1 MIAATIIPTTDDTL
15 LSEVA
20 AIARAAHQ
28 RGMFLISNGCK
39 VVVSPVCPPGFFK
52 IAVKVKC
59 PQRAELEAEAC
70 AA

>member
-1 MIAATIIPTTDDTL
+1 MITAQIIPITDDTL

-20 AIARAAHQ
+20 AIARRANQ
-28 RGMFLISNGCK
+28 RGMFLISNGFK

-52 IAVKVKC
+52 IAVKVKT
-59 PQRAELEAEAC
+59 PDRASLELESC

>member
-1 MIAATIIPTTDDTL
+1 MIAAKIVPINDDTL

-20 AIARAAHQ
+20 AIARAANE
-28 RGMFLISNGCK
+28 RGMFLISNGFK

-52 IAVKVKC
+52 LAVKVKC
-59 PQRAELEAEAC
+59 PNTATLEPIPC